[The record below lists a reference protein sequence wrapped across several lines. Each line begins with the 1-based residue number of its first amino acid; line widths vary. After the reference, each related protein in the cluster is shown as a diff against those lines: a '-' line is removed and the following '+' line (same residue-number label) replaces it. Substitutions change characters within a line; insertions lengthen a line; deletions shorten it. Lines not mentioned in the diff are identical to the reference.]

1 MKGASMSDLISR
13 RGTIRTMWDRFNS
26 EYNDASKYDVEETKL
41 ARKIISDMQRIVE
54 AEPAAYDVE
63 AVVEQLDKASY
74 KADCLGATVK
84 YLNFDD
90 TVHIVR
96 AGGKE

>member
-1 MKGASMSDLISR
+1 MKGVSMSDLISR
-13 RGTIRTMWDRFNS
+13 AETERLLREYADEVGCKRGEYELANGILKAVSYIRHNVPT
-26 EYNDASKYDVEETKL
+26 
-41 ARKIISDMQRIVE
+41 
-54 AEPAAYDVE
+54 AYDVD
-63 AVVEQLDKASY
+63 AVVEKLDKASY

>member
-1 MKGASMSDLISR
+1 MSDLISR
-13 RGTIRTMWDRFNS
+13 SSVI
-26 EYNDASKYDVEETKL
+26 DVLKETG
-41 ARKIISDMQRIVE
+41 IIQDNNLGHLVLDEIKRIPV
-54 AEPAAYDVE
+54 AYDIE
-63 AVVEQLDKASY
+63 SVVKQLDKASY

>member
-1 MKGASMSDLISR
+1 MSDLISR
-13 RGTIRTMWDRFNS
+13 RGTIRTMWDRYNS
-26 EYNDASKYDVEETKL
+26 EYNNASQYDEEETKL
-41 ARKIISDMQRIVE
+41 ARKIIGDMQRVIE
-54 AEPAAYDVE
+54 AEPTAYNVE
-63 AVVEQLDKASY
+63 AVVDQLGKASY
-74 KADCLGATVK
+74 EADCLGATVK

>member
-1 MKGASMSDLISR
+1 MRLIDADALVERLEKSHEYHARTSR
-13 RGTIRTMWDRFNS
+13 EEVLLFRDIR
-26 EYNDASKYDVEETKL
+26 
-41 ARKIISDMQRIVE
+41 IINEQ
-54 AEPAAYDVE
+54 PTAYDVD

-74 KADCLGATVK
+74 EADCLGATVK

-96 AGGKE
+96 AGGEEKL

>member
-1 MKGASMSDLISR
+1 MKGVSMSDLISR
-13 RGTIRTMWDRFNS
+13 AETERLLREYADEVGCKRGEYELANGILKAVSYIRHNVPT
-26 EYNDASKYDVEETKL
+26 
-41 ARKIISDMQRIVE
+41 
-54 AEPAAYDVE
+54 AYDVE
-63 AVVEQLDKASY
+63 AVVEKLDKASY

>member
-1 MKGASMSDLISR
+1 MSDLISR
-13 RGTIRTMWDRFNS
+13 SSVI
-26 EYNDASKYDVEETKL
+26 DVLKETG
-41 ARKIISDMQRIVE
+41 IIQDNNFGHLVLDEIKRIPV
-54 AEPAAYDVE
+54 AYDVD
-63 AVVEQLDKASY
+63 AVVEKLDKASY

-90 TVHIVR
+90 TVHIVC

>member
-1 MKGASMSDLISR
+1 MRLIDADTLSR
-13 RGTIRTMWDRFNS
+13 EIQNYFKEQIEQHKYEVDVVDCNA
-26 EYNDASKYDVEETKL
+26 ELQKILNDHPT
-41 ARKIISDMQRIVE
+41 
-54 AEPAAYDVE
+54 AYDVE
-63 AVVEQLDKASY
+63 AVVEKLDKASY

-90 TVHIVR
+90 TVHIVC

>member
-1 MKGASMSDLISR
+1 MSDLISR
-13 RGTIRTMWDRFNS
+13 T
-26 EYNDASKYDVEETKL
+26 DVETAIKEFNKKRIDRIPKDL
-41 ARKIISDMQRIVE
+41 DMDKHSDMCDTILKENVE
-54 AEPAAYDVE
+54 LLKAISEIPTAYDVE
-63 AVVEQLDKASY
+63 AVVEKLDKASY